1 MEGVDGMESTRMRQN
16 RFCFV
21 TSSSNR
27 GSDLVGAEEE
37 EEEEGEEEEEEEE
50 GRVKSGRVE
59 EMRDRHNRND
69 IRRCREK
76 VWSVW
81 KWCGCGVDVDVEVES
96 LWMWMDVGENWCRI
110 SLRGTHGGTRDW
122 GMP

>member
-1 MEGVDGMESTRMRQN
+1 M
-16 RFCFV
+16 
-21 TSSSNR
+21 
-27 GSDLVGAEEE
+27 VGAEEE

-110 SLRGTHGGTRDW
+110 SLRGTREDAMMQQGAWVRHRSEHRQRWDSIRPRATTG
-122 GMP
+122 